1 MVLNA
6 ALIVGLAH
14 DSLLER
20 VKSAKSVNV
29 VMLLRVTCVGCGVDV
44 GWCMCGGGCCVGGEF
59 TDACL
64 SQVGMGLSLSLVPVL
79 AALLQ
84 IVRYAGQLTL
94 SAILHMTH
102 YPAILCSACVRMS
115 VLLGMIHMR
124 TSFHTPLCVRTPIL
138 NACIPR
144 PTSLGP
150 LFARPAFGDRNHLLC
165 GHGRGHV
172 WPRP

>member
-1 MVLNA
+1 MLNA

-44 GWCMCGGGCCVGGEF
+44 GGCTCVGGCCVWGEF

-115 VLLGMIHMR
+115 VLLVMIHMR

-150 LFARPAFGDRNHLLC
+150 LFTRPAFGDRNHLLC